1 MKRTILLLLTCLF
14 IAAQTWGEE
23 VVLAKK
29 WDAGR
34 DPAAY
39 LVSEKLDGVRCLWDG
54 HHLYTRNGNL
64 IHAPHWFAAGFPSRA
79 MDGELWMGRGRFS
92 EVASVISRGSA
103 TDQRWHQV
111 QYRVFELP
119 GMAGDFTAR
128 SREIVRL
135 TTDAGIPWLLP
146 VRQFRVKN
154 AAGLRKKLESV
165 VAAGGEGLMLHRAD
179 APYVSGRSALLL
191 KYKPYDDAEA
201 RVVALIPGRGRLAGK
216 TGAIEVETMD
226 GRRFR
231 IGSGFSDSDRANPP
245 PIGSIITYRFN
256 GLTSS
261 GLPRFPRFL
270 RLRPADKTGR
280 L

>member
-1 MKRTILLLLTCLF
+1 MIRMMLLLLTCLL
-14 IAAQTWGEE
+14 IAAQAWDDE

-29 WDAGR
+29 WKPGR
-34 DPAAY
+34 DPGGY
-39 LVSEKLDGVRCLWDG
+39 LVSEKLDGVRGIWDG
-54 HHLYTRNGNL
+54 HQLNTRNGYL
-64 IHAPHWFAAGFPSRA
+64 IHAPHWFTADFPKQV

-103 TDQRWHQV
+103 TDPRWHQV

-135 TTDAGIPWLLP
+135 TTDAGVPWLLP

-154 AAGLRKKLESV
+154 GAELRKKLATV

-191 KYKPYDDAEA
+191 KDKLYDDAEA
-201 RVVALIPGRGRLAGK
+201 RVVALIPGHGRLTGK

-256 GLTSS
+256 GLTSH
-261 GLPRFPRFL
+261 GLPRFPRFM